1 MAAEVLLYI
10 GEPLARYRF
19 PAGHPFSIDR
29 QRAFWD
35 EAQRQHLDQR
45 VQVCPP
51 RPATRSELRRFH
63 TGQHI
68 ESVQE
73 RSVLGEGYLDY
84 GDTPVFPGMFEAGC
98 AVTGTALDALERI
111 MSGDNRR
118 SFQPVG
124 GLHHA
129 RPDSAAGFCVFND
142 LAIVIHSLREIYR
155 VRRVAYVDIDVHH
168 GDGVFYAFEAD
179 PELIYA
185 DIHED
190 GRYLYPG
197 TGHAGETGAGEAAGT
212 KLNVPLM
219 PGAGDREFF
228 AAWER
233 VLDHLRRHRPEFI
246 LFQCGVDSLRGDPLA
261 DLCLTPA
268 AHAHAARTLC
278 RLADESCRGRLMAF
292 GGGGYD
298 LDNLAAGWCA
308 VLREMVLSVSP

>member
-1 MAAEVLLYI
+1 MMAEVLVYV

-35 EAQRQHLDQR
+35 EAQRQNLDQR
-45 VQVCPP
+45 VQVLPP
-51 RPATRSELRRFH
+51 HIATRDELRRFH
-63 TGQHI
+63 TGQYI
-68 ESVQE
+68 ESVAH
-73 RSVLGEGYLDY
+73 RSILGEGYLDY
-84 GDTPVFPGMFEAGC
+84 GDTPAFPGMFEAAC
-98 AVTGTALDALERI
+98 AVTGTALDGLKRI
-111 MSGDNRR
+111 MSGANRR
-118 SFQPVG
+118 TFQAVG

-129 RPDSAAGFCVFND
+129 RADSAAGFCVFND
-142 LAIVIHSLREIYR
+142 LAIVIRSLREIHR

-168 GDGVFYAFEAD
+168 GDGVFYAFERD

-197 TGHAGETGAGEAAGT
+197 TGHAYETGAGEAAGT
-212 KLNVPLM
+212 KLNVPLL

-246 LFQCGVDSLRGDPLA
+246 LFQCGADSLRGDPLA
-261 DLCLTPA
+261 DLRLTPA
-268 AHAHAARTLC
+268 AHAHAAQTLC
-278 RLADESCRGRLMAF
+278 RFADESCHGRLMVF

-298 LDNLAAGWCA
+298 LGNLAAGWCA
-308 VLREMVLSVSP
+308 VLREMVLSG

>member
-1 MAAEVLLYI
+1 MTVDVLLYI
-10 GEPLARYRF
+10 GEPLASYRF

-35 EAQRQHLDQR
+35 EAQRQSLDQR
-45 VQVCPP
+45 VQVCSP
-51 RPATRSELRRFH
+51 RIATREELRRFH
-63 TGQHI
+63 TAQYI
-68 ESVQE
+68 ESVAL
-73 RSVLGEGYLDY
+73 SSAAGEGYLDE
-84 GDTPVFPGMFEAGC
+84 GDTPAFPGMFEAACG
-98 AVTGTALDALERI
+98 VTGTALDALERI
-111 MSGDNRR
+111 MSGSNPRT
-118 SFQPVG
+118 FQPVG

-129 RPDSAAGFCVFND
+129 RADSAAGFCVFND
-142 LAIVIHSLREIYR
+142 LAVVIRSLREIHR

-168 GDGVFYAFEAD
+168 GDGVFYAFERD

-197 TGHAGETGAGEAAGT
+197 TGHAHETGTGEAAGT

-233 VLDHLRRHRPEFI
+233 VMEHLRRHRPEFI
-246 LFQCGVDSLRGDPLA
+246 LFQCGADSLRGDPLG
-261 DLCLTPA
+261 DLWLTPA
-268 AHAHAARTLC
+268 AHAHAARSLC
-278 RLADESCRGRLMAF
+278 RFADEACRGRLMAF

-298 LDNLAAGWCA
+298 LANVAAGWCA
-308 VLREMVLSVSP
+308 VLREMVL